1 MTGQTVVLLIIAC
14 AVIFISITILAHL
27 MRSGTSTGVG
37 RSKGLRGQVDDFRQE
52 ISELP
57 EDNAGDVA
65 FFSKG
70 TEENWQQAV
79 DAEPERVKGDTLRV
93 RLRYANLSWM
103 PPYVISLLQIL
114 ISLVAFALAYVYCR
128 LVLQIG
134 SAFTGPMIVNW
145 WINKRI
151 NKRVDRFD
159 ADFAQFLLSV
169 VGMLKTGL
177 NPVQALEAA
186 ADSLDEESLV
196 RQEVEL
202 MLERVRMGVPEDR
215 SIGSFGEDVDQPEI
229 ELFVQALLLSRRVGG
244 TLSDTLDRLAKQIR
258 KRQAFKLAAKGA
270 VSMQKGSIYAII
282 AVIGFVQ
289 IYMLFIVP
297 DMVVGAWTNPKLAGW
312 AQGAICIV
320 LVSLLIINKITKIR
334 I

>member
-1 MTGQTVVLLIIAC
+1 
-14 AVIFISITILAHL
+14 
-27 MRSGTSTGVG
+27 
-37 RSKGLRGQVDDFRQE
+37 LRGDVDEYRQE
-52 ISELP
+52 IVELSED
-57 EDNAGDVA
+57 EEQEAA
-65 FFSKG
+65 FFSKS

-79 DAEPERVKGDTLRV
+79 DAEPERVKGESLRA
-93 RLRYANLSWM
+93 RLRYANLAWM
-103 PPYVISLLQIL
+103 PPYVVSLLQIL
-114 ISLVAFALAYVYCR
+114 ISLVAFAVAYTYTR
-128 LVLQIG
+128 LILQIV
-134 SAFTGPMIVNW
+134 SAFTGPMVVNW
-145 WINKRI
+145 WINRRI
-151 NKRVDRFD
+151 RKRVNRFD
-159 ADFAQFLLSV
+159 MDFAQFLLSV

-186 ADSLDEESLV
+186 ADSLEEESLV

-215 SIGSFGEDVDQPEI
+215 SIGSFGEDIDQPEI

-258 KRQAFKLAAKGA
+258 KRQTFKMAANGA
-270 VSMQKGSIYAII
+270 VSMQRGSIFAII

-289 IYMLFIVP
+289 FYMLLIAP

-320 LVSLLIINKITKIR
+320 LGAILMINKLTKIK